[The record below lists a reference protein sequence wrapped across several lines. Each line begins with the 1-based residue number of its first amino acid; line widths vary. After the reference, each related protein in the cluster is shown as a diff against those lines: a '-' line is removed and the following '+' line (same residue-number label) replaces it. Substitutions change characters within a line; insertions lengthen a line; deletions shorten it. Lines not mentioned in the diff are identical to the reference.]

1 MFSMSTVPN
10 RRQPVD
16 VAPDILRQRYPGAL
30 LAFVA
35 GSFNRGQATLS
46 SDIDLVVIF
55 PKLDHAWRES
65 FLFEDWPVEAFVHDP
80 ATLRYFFYEV
90 DAESGVPSLPAMV
103 SEGPAIPATHPMAD
117 ELKAL
122 ARHLLGG
129 RPKAWDVATLTE
141 KRYGITDLLEDLR
154 DPRTP
159 LEAAATIG
167 RLHEQLGNF
176 YFRAQGLWSAS
187 NKHIPRRLAEIDS
200 VLAARWEEAF
210 LDAWRGQRDDLLL
223 LTEEIL
229 RPYGGLLFAGY
240 RSDAPPEWRQASQR
254 L

>member
-1 MFSMSTVPN
+1 MSPDPN
-10 RRQPVD
+10 RRPPVE
-16 VAPDILRQRYPGAL
+16 VAAEILRQRYPGAL

-35 GSFNRGQATLS
+35 GSLNRGQATMS

-55 PKLDHAWRES
+55 AELDHAWRES
-65 FLFEDWPVEAFVHDP
+65 FLFEGWPVEAFVHDP

-90 DAESGVPSLPAMV
+90 DAKPGIPCLPAMV

-117 ELKAL
+117 ELKAMAHHVL
-122 ARHLLGG
+122 SG
-129 RPKAWDVATLTE
+129 RPKQWDPATLTE
-141 KRYGITDLLEDLR
+141 KRYGITDLLDDLR

-159 LEAAATIG
+159 LEAAATLG

-200 VLAARWEEAF
+200 ALALRWEEAF
-210 LDAWRGQRDDLLL
+210 LEAWRGSCGNLFG

-240 RSDAPPEWRQASQR
+240 RLDAPPEWRLSAQHP
-254 L
+254 